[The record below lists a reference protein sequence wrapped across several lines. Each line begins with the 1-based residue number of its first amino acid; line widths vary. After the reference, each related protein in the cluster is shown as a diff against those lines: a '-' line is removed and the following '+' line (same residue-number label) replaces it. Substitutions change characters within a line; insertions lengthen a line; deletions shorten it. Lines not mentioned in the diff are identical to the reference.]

1 MLSFYDIQ
9 HFSSKSHVTGLAY
22 EQVMLI
28 YYILIHLFG
37 LAGVIRLRSVPIA
50 LSELWSIPVVCQEAI
65 MLLMWEGSEAR
76 VRIWKALAL
85 HGTMQAML
93 ISVGFLWMKFFKVM
107 PISYSTKEW
116 RTETRVWPIFW
127 TIKKNGRSSQNTQQI
142 VKNEKR
148 SDDTHTDTVGV
159 IIFSTPECRYK
170 LCQRFVS
177 SH

>member
-65 MLLMWEGSEAR
+65 MLLM
-76 VRIWKALAL
+76 
-85 HGTMQAML
+85 
-93 ISVGFLWMKFFKVM
+93 
-107 PISYSTKEW
+107 
-116 RTETRVWPIFW
+116 
-127 TIKKNGRSSQNTQQI
+127 
-142 VKNEKR
+142 
-148 SDDTHTDTVGV
+148 
-159 IIFSTPECRYK
+159 
-170 LCQRFVS
+170 
-177 SH
+177 